1 MPTATLRTETKFQ
14 ESDFEIFGDQDF
26 AIFEFLR
33 GKIRKCMK
41 GKIQKSRMLEF
52 GLGTL
57 PNNGWQCSAGCQEA
71 TTGWIRKLGV
81 PQF

>member
-41 GKIQKSRMLEF
+41 CKISKSRMLEF
-52 GLGTL
+52 GLQGFVHT
-57 PNNGWQCSAGCQEA
+57 GWQCSAGC
-71 TTGWIRKLGV
+71 
-81 PQF
+81 